1 MISKAA
7 DLGAKKFDAQIYGDA
22 AQFV

>member
-7 DLGAKKFDAQIYGDA
+7 DLGAKKFDAQIYDDA